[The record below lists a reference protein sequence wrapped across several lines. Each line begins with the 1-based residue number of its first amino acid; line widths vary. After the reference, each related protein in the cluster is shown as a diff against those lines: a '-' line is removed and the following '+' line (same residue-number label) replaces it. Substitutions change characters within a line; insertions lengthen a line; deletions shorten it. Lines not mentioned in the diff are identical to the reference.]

1 MEINFNQVIDRSN
14 TNSIKWDH
22 ENQEI
27 LPMWVA
33 DMDFRAPQPVI
44 DALTERVQHG
54 IYGYSEPNQAYFDA
68 IINWQEK
75 RNDWKIQQ
83 DWIAFSPGVVPAVNM
98 IIRTFANPGEKVLV
112 QTPVYY
118 PFFAAIA
125 NNGCQME
132 TNPMIFEDG
141 KYHMDFEDLERK
153 TADPNL
159 HILILCSPHN
169 PVGRVWTK
177 EEMTRLGEICLKN
190 EVLVISDEIHS
201 DLILSGNKHTPF
213 ASISEAF
220 AMNSITCMAPSKTFN
235 LAGLQTSFL
244 MIPNEKLRSRYLHTV
259 EATSL
264 MTNTFGITALTAAYT
279 KGEAWL
285 EKLLA
290 YLESNLAFLNDFVEK
305 NMPEIKVIQP
315 EGMYLVWMD
324 FRALGLPKDDL
335 EELMLKEAKIWLDE
349 GYIFGTEGE
358 GFERINI
365 ACPRSTLEE
374 GLNRILSA
382 VKKHREEGR
391 LLS

>member
-132 TNPMIFEDG
+132 TNPMIFKDG
-141 KYHMDFEDLERK
+141 KYHMDFEDLEKK

>member
-201 DLILSGNKHTPF
+201 DLILLGNKHTPF